1 MSTKLSAYMKVEHI
15 GIKNGISYADALE
28 YQRTLF
34 NRMVDCKK
42 SGKPVDEEYLLIA
55 DHEPV
60 ITLGRHAKETNL
72 LFSEDMLRNKGIEV
86 FKIERGG
93 DVTYHGPGQLVVYPL
108 IDLEKYGLG
117 VKDYVD
123 LLEESVIRTLDE
135 YGIKGERVE
144 GATGIWIGKGSA
156 DERKICAIGIRCSRY
171 ISMHGLALNVNTDL
185 SAFTLINPCG
195 FIDKGVT
202 SIAKEIGREVD
213 LDKVAARLTSN
224 FQNLLSCRL

>member
-1 MSTKLSAYMKVEHI
+1 MKVEHI